1 LKFTIY
7 HGLAVSLVLHSLVGS
22 PFVVYGMMAP
32 DDDSE
37 VLVVDLQGIES
48 DTQTEQKVLAET
60 KGSEKQ
66 EQAAQAKPVEAPPPP
81 PPPPPAD
88 LNDEEP
94 PPTPTPPKPQQ
105 NTNPTP
111 VGAANNIKGVD
122 EKQDAQRILTEKERL
137 NIYIAQL
144 SKKVRAHLI
153 YPDDFS
159 RASAKV
165 AFSILASGQIRPD
178 SLKIAESSGQA
189 ALDESAIKTI
199 RASLPFDPPPH
210 EINLAIMVDFTRKR

>member
-1 LKFTIY
+1 
-7 HGLAVSLVLHSLVGS
+7 
-22 PFVVYGMMAP
+22 MMAP